1 MILHCS
7 RKSIK
12 IPLTKIIPGKTT
24 RFPFVLVTV
33 NCKASFSLVAFARNL
48 ATPSA
53 TSSLLT
59 TDEVHEIA
67 QMPHL
72 HARSL
77 APREEKRLVLADPS
91 APAH

>member
-1 MILHCS
+1 
-7 RKSIK
+7 
-12 IPLTKIIPGKTT
+12 
-24 RFPFVLVTV
+24 
-33 NCKASFSLVAFARNL
+33 VAFARNL
-48 ATPSA
+48 APPSA
-53 TSSLLT
+53 TSSLLN

-77 APREEKRLVLADPS
+77 APREEERLGLADPS